1 MIKLDIISGFLGAG
15 KTTMIRKLMAAVS
28 SWKEKMVLIENEF
41 GKIGIDGDLVKR
53 EGIEVYEI
61 SQGCICCTL
70 KDDFMYTL
78 LEIADK
84 LKPDRIIFEPSG
96 IFVLTD
102 ALEILSVPDV
112 AARFKVNSLTTII
125 DSVNYIKQ
133 SSRFGYFFENQIAN
147 VSTLVLS
154 KTQLVSEEDV
164 DRIIADLKRKNSKAN
179 ILAKRWDELA
189 EADMKAILGETLEYS
204 VDIPH
209 GYTALCRHHS
219 HGQEDSARPDGCQPS
234 EVISGGH
241 ASEAHP
247 APLHTEGDH
256 GHSSEAGHGFETFGM
271 KTSKVFLPARLED
284 LLAKVREG
292 KFGDILRGKG
302 FLRSPAGYI
311 EFSYTDGDFSIREY
325 KGVQE
330 GKVSFIGEKLDSAQ
344 LMKQFESL

>member
-15 KTTMIRKLMAAVS
+15 KTTMIRKLLETASA
-28 SWKEKMVLIENEF
+28 WNEKLVLIENEF

-84 LKPDRIIFEPSG
+84 LKPDRILFEPSG

-102 ALEILSVPDV
+102 ALEILKVPDV

-154 KTQLVSEEDV
+154 KTQLVAEEDL

-179 ILAKRWDELA
+179 ILAKSWDELT
-189 EADMKAILGETLEYS
+189 EADMKGILGETLEYS
-204 VDIPH
+204 VAIPH
-209 GYTALCRHHS
+209 GCTGLCGHHS
-219 HGQEDSARPDGCQPS
+219 HGREDSAGPAGCQHA
-234 EVISGGH
+234 EVLSGGH
-241 ASEAHP
+241 LAEAHP
-247 APLHTEGDH
+247 EHSHTAGEH
-256 GHSSEAGHGFETFGM
+256 GHPAEAGHGFETFGM
-271 KTSKVFLPARLED
+271 KTSKVFLPARLEG
-284 LLAKVREG
+284 LLAKVRDGE
-292 KFGDILRGKG
+292 FGDILRGKG
-302 FLRSPAGYI
+302 FVRSPAGYI
-311 EFSYTDGDFSIREY
+311 EFSYTDGDFSIKEY

-330 GKVSFIGEKLDSAQ
+330 GKVSFIGEKPDCAQ
-344 LMKQFESL
+344 LAEQFE